1 MSTKIFGYTNSDT
14 HLTKLKE
21 LILNEHH
28 LFIDKFKNQF
38 INTQY
43 KTLKKI
49 LQKDDILYVSSLS
62 DLGQTYQDILTEWI
76 ELTKNIQIYIIV
88 LDLNTFIKNKI
99 IENKNLQNINLLNEL
114 ILEILYS
121 LKSKNTIKQTTETS
135 TEMLTKTSKIK
146 NSISKHSS
154 FPIQFVKAY
163 HDWEKGNITL
173 FTAMKNCKINGIH
186 FYNLIK
192 RYEKIQNK

>member
-1 MSTKIFGYTNSDT
+1 MSTKIFGYTNSDI

-21 LILNEHH
+21 LILNEHY
-28 LFIDKFKNQF
+28 LFIDTVKNQV

-49 LQKDDILYVSSLS
+49 LQKDDILYISSLS

-76 ELTKNIQIYIIV
+76 ELTKDIQICIIV
-88 LDLNTFIKNKI
+88 LDLNMFIKNKI
-99 IENKNLQNINLLNEL
+99 IKNENLQNIHLLNEL

-121 LKSKNTIKQTTETS
+121 LKSKNTIKK
-135 TEMLTKTSKIK
+135 TKQTSKIK
-146 NSISKHSS
+146 HSTNKHSS

-163 HDWEKGNITL
+163 HEWEKGNITL

-186 FYNLIK
+186 FYNLAQ
-192 RYEKIQNK
+192 RYKKIQNK